1 MNKLSSNIKKIAL
14 SLLVVGLAVGFS
26 AFKSVESRALEQW
39 HFKAGEPL
47 SNADVP
53 GSYELVTS
61 PPQSCNN
68 LPGKPCIVRFNNSD
82 PSTPDLAAYL
92 ATFSG
97 VDADIAA
104 AAFAKRNN

>member
-1 MNKLSSNIKKIAL
+1 MNKISSNIKKIAL
-14 SLLVVGLAVGFS
+14 SLLVAGLAVGFS
-26 AFKSVESRALEQW
+26 AFKSVESRTLEQW

-47 SNADVP
+47 SNADIP

-61 PPQSCNN
+61 PPQTCNSI
-68 LPGKPCIVRFNNSD
+68 PGKPCIVEFNNAN

-97 VDADIAA
+97 DDAAIAA
-104 AAFAKRNN
+104 AAVTKRNN

>member
-53 GSYELVTS
+53 GSYETVTS

-68 LPGKPCIVRFNNSD
+68 IPGKPCIIQFNNSN

-104 AAFAKRNN
+104 AALVKRSN